1 MLPLLCILYFTFGIV
16 LAAKINQKYFPNDD
30 DIHTVDAAIFS
41 MMGTFIGWPIVVVGF
56 GFYTILK

>member
-1 MLPLLCILYFTFGIV
+1 MLPLIIILYFTFGIV
-16 LAAKINQKYFPNDD
+16 LAAKINQKYFPDENDAD
-30 DIHTVDAAIFS
+30 PAVFS